1 MFHVIS
7 RENQKQSPNRTI
19 LFEGG
24 EFGTPVSIFLI
35 DNEPGQ
41 GPALHIHP
49 YTEMWIVRAGQAR
62 FTVGEETLDPNP
74 GDIVVVNAETPHCF
88 KNVGTTRL
96 ELTCIHAS
104 PEVIQSWV

>member
-24 EFGTPVSIFLI
+24 AFGAPVSIFLI

-41 GPALHIHP
+41 GPALHVHP
-49 YTEMWIVRAGQAR
+49 YTEMWIVRSGQAR
-62 FTVGEETLDPNP
+62 FTVGDETLQPNP

>member
-7 RENQKQSPNRTI
+7 RENQQQSPNRTV

-24 EFGTPVSIFLI
+24 AFGAPVSVFLI

-41 GPALHIHP
+41 GPALHVHP
-49 YTEMWIVRAGQAR
+49 YTEMWIVRSGQAR
-62 FTVGEETLDPNP
+62 FTVGEETVDPNP

-104 PEVIQSWV
+104 PQVIQSWV

>member
-24 EFGTPVSIFLI
+24 AFGAPVSIFLI

-41 GPALHIHP
+41 GPALHVHP
-49 YTEMWIVRAGQAR
+49 YTEMWIVRSGQAR
-62 FTVGEETLDPNP
+62 FTVGEETLNPNP

>member
-7 RENQKQSPNRTI
+7 RENQQQSPNRTV

-24 EFGTPVSIFLI
+24 AFGAPVSVFLI

-41 GPALHIHP
+41 GPALHVHP
-49 YTEMWIVRAGQAR
+49 YTEMWIVRSGQAR

-104 PEVIQSWV
+104 PQVIQSWV

>member
-24 EFGTPVSIFLI
+24 EFGAPVSIFLI

-74 GDIVVVNAETPHCF
+74 GDIVVVNPETPHRF
-88 KNVGTTRL
+88 KNIGTTRL

-104 PEVIQSWV
+104 PEIIQTWV

>member
-24 EFGTPVSIFLI
+24 AFGAPVSIFLI

-41 GPALHIHP
+41 GPALHVHP

-104 PEVIQSWV
+104 PEIIQSWV

>member
-24 EFGTPVSIFLI
+24 AFGAPVSIFLI

-41 GPALHIHP
+41 GPALHVHP
-49 YTEMWIVRAGQAR
+49 YTEMWIVRSGQAR
-62 FTVGEETLDPNP
+62 FTVGEKTLDPNP

>member
-24 EFGTPVSIFLI
+24 KFGTPVSIFLI

>member
-24 EFGTPVSIFLI
+24 AFGAPVSIFLI

-49 YTEMWIVRAGQAR
+49 YTEMWIVRSGQAR

-96 ELTCIHAS
+96 ELTCIHAG

>member
-24 EFGTPVSIFLI
+24 AFGAPVSIFLI

-49 YTEMWIVRAGQAR
+49 YTEMWIVRSGQAR
-62 FTVGEETLDPNP
+62 FTVGEDTLDPNP

>member
-7 RENQKQSPNRTI
+7 RENQKQFPNRTI

-24 EFGTPVSIFLI
+24 AFGAPVSIFLI

-41 GPALHIHP
+41 GPALHVHP
-49 YTEMWIVRAGQAR
+49 YTEMWIVRSGQAR

-88 KNVGTTRL
+88 KNDGTTRL

>member
-7 RENQKQSPNRTI
+7 RENQQQSPNRTV

-24 EFGTPVSIFLI
+24 EFGAPVSIFLI

-41 GPALHIHP
+41 GPALHVHP
-49 YTEMWIVRAGQAR
+49 YTEMWIVRSGQAR

-74 GDIVVVNAETPHCF
+74 GDIVVNAETPHCF

-104 PEVIQSWV
+104 PQVIQNWV

>member
-24 EFGTPVSIFLI
+24 AFGAPVSIFLI

-41 GPALHIHP
+41 GPALHVHP